1 MRVDKLTKAQAASIT
16 DYLRPPY
23 KMIWEI
29 GITTGLRVSDIL
41 QLTYHQIQQRDV
53 RIRERKTDKIRR
65 IYIRK
70 HIAQDIALYC
80 IRHKII
86 DDDRVF
92 AVSRQQVWRA
102 FKRAGARAG
111 IDVNIGSHTM
121 RKTYSALY
129 IQSGHSIRDLQQRL
143 NHDNITDTINYLL
156 SNNEIGDPKHET

>member
-70 HIAQDIALYC
+70 HIAQDVDRYC
-80 IRHKII
+80 KRHNIY
-86 DDDRVF
+86 DNDRVF
-92 AVSRQQVWRA
+92 VVSRQQVWRA
-102 FKRAGARAG
+102 IKRAAARAN
-111 IDVNIGSHTM
+111 IDVNVGSHTM

-129 IQSGHSIRDLQQRL
+129 IQSGHNIRDLQKRL
-143 NHDNITDTINYLL
+143 NHDNLSDTVNYLL
-156 SNNEIGDPKHET
+156 SNNDIGA

>member
-1 MRVDKLTKAQAASIT
+1 MRVDKLTKAQAASIA

-23 KMIWEI
+23 RMIWEI
-29 GITTGLRVSDIL
+29 GITTGLRISDIL
-41 QLTYHQIQQRDV
+41 QLTYRQIRRRDIK
-53 RIRERKTDKIRR
+53 IRERKTGKIRR

-70 HIAQDIALYC
+70 HIAQDINLYC
-80 IRHKII
+80 TRHKII

-92 AVSRQQVWRA
+92 SVSRQQVWRA
-102 FKRAGARAG
+102 LKRAAARAG

-156 SNNEIGDPKHET
+156 SNNEIGGSKT